1 MIVQLMSR
9 PLDPL
14 SQPLILSRC
23 IPALIQSILKR
34 ILSMGFDDR
43 GIPDWIQGE
52 IESDSGKMDED
63 VSDDIGLIG
72 WRSDDSVSSRFEHSS
87 GQD

>member
-1 MIVQLMSR
+1 MSR

-34 ILSMGFDDR
+34 ILSMGFDDW
-43 GIPDWIQGE
+43 GFPNWIQGK

-72 WRSDDSVSSRFEHSS
+72 WRSDDSVSSRFKHSS
-87 GQD
+87 CQN